1 VLDSLLAQDGIR
13 VTEGATTT
21 VTETIGVVCLA
32 PADDSSGNK
41 HCWKFGSR
49 PLLEF
54 LVRRLTDCQ
63 QLDQVFVVAAP
74 EFEDGRLADVVP
86 PDVAVHF
93 SDRPDVLG
101 RLLSVAVANR
111 ASGIVTIDAEHP
123 FIDPI
128 LVDRLVTTA
137 QAHPECDY
145 IGFCFRDGRPV
156 VRSPLGAFA
165 DWYRVEALEQASQI
179 ATKPEERN
187 DVSRLVRSHPER
199 FTLRFVPVPGDLDSE
214 KLKLSVDDHEAWEYA
229 QTIYD
234 WLGPEGLNWRTIA
247 DALGG

>member
-1 VLDSLLAQDGIR
+1 M
-13 VTEGATTT
+13 
-21 VTETIGVVCLA
+21 TETIGVVCLA
-32 PADDSSGNK
+32 PANDASGNK

-63 QLDQVFVVAAP
+63 QLDQVLVVAGP

-86 PDVAVHF
+86 PDVSVHF
-93 SDRPDVLG
+93 TDQPDLLG
-101 RLLSVAVANR
+101 RLLSVAE
-111 ASGIVTIDAEHP
+111 ASGASGLVTIDAEHP

-128 LVDRLVTTA
+128 LVDRLVTTS

-145 IGFCFRDGRPV
+145 LGFCFRDGRPV

-165 DWYRVEALEQASQI
+165 DWYRVGALRQANRL
-179 ATKPEERN
+179 ALKPEERN
-187 DVSRLVRSHPER
+187 DVSRLVRSRPER
-199 FTLRFVPVPGDLDSE
+199 FTLRFLPVPPPLESD
-214 KLKLSVDDHEAWEYA
+214 KLKLSVGDHEAWEYA

-234 WLGPEGLNWRTIA
+234 CLGPEGLNWRTIA
-247 DALGG
+247 DVLSG